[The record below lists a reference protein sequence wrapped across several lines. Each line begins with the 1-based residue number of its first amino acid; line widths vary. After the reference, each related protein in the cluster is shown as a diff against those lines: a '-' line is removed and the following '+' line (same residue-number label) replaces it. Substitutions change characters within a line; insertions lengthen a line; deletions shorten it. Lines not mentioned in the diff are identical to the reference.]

1 MSDRKRVLTLNFS
14 AGVPFPHTPP
24 TLGWGRGDPASGG
37 GQSCRD
43 ESPSKEERGK
53 ETEMRR
59 DTKRDSHWRDREKN
73 TTHTHTH
80 THTRTHHV
88 GGIHKL
94 TRERK
99 SCTSIILKQPPLKS
113 TCLTHTHTHT
123 HTHTSL
129 SFSYIDIL
137 RHTHLHK
144 HNVTPSLA
152 ESPRHMLK
160 I

>member
-1 MSDRKRVLTLNFS
+1 MMSDRKRVRTLNLS

-80 THTRTHHV
+80 SHTPCRWYPQTNKRKEIVYFHNPEAASSK
-88 GGIHKL
+88 IHL
-94 TRERK
+94 
-99 SCTSIILKQPPLKS
+99 S
-113 TCLTHTHTHT
+113 HTHTHT
-123 HTHTSL
+123 HTHIHHYHS
-129 SFSYIDIL
+129 
-137 RHTHLHK
+137 
-144 HNVTPSLA
+144 VTL
-152 ESPRHMLK
+152 
-160 I
+160 IF

>member
-1 MSDRKRVLTLNFS
+1 MMSDRKRVLTLNFS

-113 TCLTHTHTHT
+113 TCGPQPSPSPLPRAPHPLKLGWAGDRAMMCLHGAIPRGP
-123 HTHTSL
+123 L
-129 SFSYIDIL
+129 APSFNS
-137 RHTHLHK
+137 K
-144 HNVTPSLA
+144 
-152 ESPRHMLK
+152 
-160 I
+160 